1 MTTIQ
6 DIIKFSKPHPGTLEN
21 ARQTVLTDDKI
32 LLSIVGGA
40 KGLYGDFENDFEL
53 AIMEVG
59 ERNFVTKYYVPDA
72 TDDVLPYQ
80 SIQEVEDLVNRIF
93 PRGFQ
98 VK

>member
-6 DIIKFSKPHPGTLEN
+6 DIISFSKPHPNSVVN
-21 ARQTVLTDDKI
+21 ARQTVMTDGKI

-40 KGLYGDFENDFEL
+40 QGLYGDFENDFEL

-59 ERNFVTKYYVPDA
+59 ERNFVTKYYVPEA

-80 SIQEVEDLVNRIF
+80 SAEEVEDLVNRIF
-93 PRGFQ
+93 PKGFQ
-98 VK
+98 VR

>member
-6 DIIKFSKPHPGTLEN
+6 DIIKFSKPHPGSMEN
-21 ARQTVLTDDKI
+21 ARQTVLTDGKI

-59 ERNFVTKYYVPDA
+59 ERNFVTKYMKTV
-72 TDDVLPYQ
+72 VLVYGGNKKRET
-80 SIQEVEDLVNRIF
+80 EVS
-93 PRGFQ
+93 Q
-98 VK
+98 